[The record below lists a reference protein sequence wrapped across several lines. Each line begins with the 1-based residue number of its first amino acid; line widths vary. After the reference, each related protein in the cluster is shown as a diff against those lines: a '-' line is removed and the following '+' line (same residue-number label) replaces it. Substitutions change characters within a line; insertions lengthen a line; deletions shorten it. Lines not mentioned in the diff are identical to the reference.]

1 MSPYMGSFVLWRG
14 ETRKRMN
21 EKMQRTVKTVK
32 MAIQEHSPQILTGIG
47 IMGMVSTTVMAVR
60 ATPKALYLLE
70 DNKAA
75 LEKETKME
83 TGIEI
88 VKITWKCYIPA
99 AILGSI
105 SIVCL
110 ISANSL
116 NAKKNAALT
125 TAYAISESALKN
137 YQEKVVETIGKN
149 KEQSVRDAMA
159 KDAISKKPIHN
170 SEVIITKK
178 GDTLCFDVL
187 SGRYFKSDIERIKRA
202 ENDIN
207 RKMMDEMTV
216 CLNEFY
222 EEIGLSGTSIGYDIG
237 WNIDRGFIDIVFSSQ
252 LADDGT
258 PCLVIDYRNP
268 PVYGYEKI
276 N

>member
-1 MSPYMGSFVLWRG
+1 
-14 ETRKRMN
+14 MN
-21 EKMQRTVKTVK
+21 GKFSTMAKTTKTV
-32 MAIQEHSPQILTGIG
+32 IREYSPQILTGLG
-47 IMGMVSTTVMAVR
+47 ITGMVSTTLMAVKS
-60 ATPKALYLLE
+60 TPKALYLLK
-70 DNKAA
+70 DS
-75 LEKETKME
+75 EKVWKKESKIE
-83 TGIEI
+83 TGIEV
-88 VKITWKCYIPA
+88 VKITWKCYIPSV
-99 AILGSI
+99 ILGCV

-116 NAKKNAALT
+116 NTKRNAALT

-137 YQEKVVETIGKN
+137 YQQKVVETIGKN
-149 KEQSVRDAMA
+149 KEQSVRDAIA
-159 KDAISKKPIHN
+159 KDTISKNAIQS

-187 SGRYFKSDIERIKRA
+187 SGRYFKSDIDKIKRI

-207 RKMMDEMTV
+207 RKMMDEITI

-222 EEIGLSGTSIGYDIG
+222 EEIGLPGTSIGYDIG

-276 N
+276 GR